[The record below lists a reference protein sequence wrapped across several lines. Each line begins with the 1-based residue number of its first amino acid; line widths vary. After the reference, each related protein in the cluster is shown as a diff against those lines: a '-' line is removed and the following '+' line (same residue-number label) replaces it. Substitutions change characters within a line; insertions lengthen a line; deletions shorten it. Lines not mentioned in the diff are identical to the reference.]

1 MDSNYFNYLPDS
13 KVQCPKCGQLGKIPL
28 SSHTGSTLEYFGV
41 CESQLESG
49 GRCSSTLALQV
60 VAHQFPLQQA

>member
-28 SSHTGSTLEYFGV
+28 SSHTGSTLDYLV
-41 CESQLESG
+41 CASHE
-49 GRCSSTLALQV
+49 R
-60 VAHQFPLQQA
+60 